1 MHFTQTAFAAILAF
15 TSSAAASPLAARQ
28 SALQDW
34 QVTRVNVYTP
44 SGRPGSYPWAS
55 ITADVTDPNVI
66 DLGPAEFDNTT
77 VTAPAGSQG
86 LVRLNFPVSYS
97 STFAD
102 VSLELQSAM
111 VYQWREPPRPDLAVR
126 WHIRW
131 LLGHERPGGK
141 RWFRNSRLHP
151 EVYPRSRRQVP
162 GCAIQGDV

>member
-34 QVTRVNVYTP
+34 QVTKVNVYTP

-66 DLGPAEFDNTT
+66 DLGPAEYDNTT

-102 VSLELQSAM
+102 LSLELQSAM
-111 VYQWREPPRPDLAVR
+111 V
-126 WHIRW
+126 H
-131 LLGHERPGGK
+131 
-141 RWFRNSRLHP
+141 
-151 EVYPRSRRQVP
+151 
-162 GCAIQGDV
+162 